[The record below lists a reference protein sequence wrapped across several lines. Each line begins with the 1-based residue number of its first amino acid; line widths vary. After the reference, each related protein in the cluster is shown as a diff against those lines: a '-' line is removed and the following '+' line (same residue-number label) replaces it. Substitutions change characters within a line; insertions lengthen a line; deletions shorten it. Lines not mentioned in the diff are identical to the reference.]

1 MAVRER
7 SDKTRARKKV
17 GKQVRRKMVGD
28 KTQGDGGDGDKGMQ
42 LKYIFRA

>member
-17 GKQVRRKMVGD
+17 GKQVKRKMVGD
-28 KTQGDGGDGDKGMQ
+28 KTQWEKETVG
-42 LKYIFRA
+42 